1 MKHFYILLIFS
12 LFISCSVK
20 KNVVKQEVKEESQV
34 KQSVSIK
41 HSISDSITTISD
53 SYEIEVVASDT
64 LKPISVNLNGSVQ
77 TFSNA
82 KKIVL
87 RKKKES
93 VIEAKNEVLEV
104 SKDSVVNSVKHTT
117 SLNKDVKRVNY
128 SYFFILPFFVLC
140 IIIFRKFIKAL
151 I

>member
-1 MKHFYILLIFS
+1 MKQFCILLIFS

-20 KNVVKQEVKEESQV
+20 KNIVKQEVKENTEV
-34 KQSVSIK
+34 KQSVTVK
-41 HSISDSITTISD
+41 RSISDSITTTSD

-64 LKPISVNLNGSVQ
+64 LQPISINLNGSVQ

-93 VIEAKNEVLEV
+93 VIESKNESIEV
-104 SKDSVVNSVKHTT
+104 SKDSIVSSIKHST
-117 SLNKDVKRVNY
+117 SLQKDVKRANY
-128 SYFFILPFFVLC
+128 TYFLILPFFVLC
-140 IIIFRKFIKAL
+140 IVIFRKFIKAL